1 MTSKELSQDSKAD
14 KSQQLKKETKNQ
26 QKDAQRQRGNL
37 LRLRREVL
45 YRFQGSRKRKLN
57 SFKANRRDETEE
69 EIKTKRSETACTLT
83 TAQRMILNKRPV
95 ATE

>member
-37 LRLRREVL
+37 LRLRRKVL
-45 YRFQGSRKRKLN
+45 YRFQGSRERKLN
-57 SFKANRRDETEE
+57 SFKAILEA
-69 EIKTKRSETACTLT
+69 KAKRNAAKLP
-83 TAQRMILNKRPV
+83 AP
-95 ATE
+95 

>member
-14 KSQQLKKETKNQ
+14 KSQQLKKETKDQ

-57 SFKANRRDETEE
+57 SFKAILEA
-69 EIKTKRSETACTLT
+69 KAKRNAVKLP
-83 TAQRMILNKRPV
+83 AP
-95 ATE
+95 

>member
-1 MTSKELSQDSKAD
+1 MASKELSQDSKAD
-14 KSQQLKKETKNQ
+14 KSQQLKKETKDQ

-57 SFKANRRDETEE
+57 SFKAILEA
-69 EIKTKRSETACTLT
+69 KAKRNAVKLP
-83 TAQRMILNKRPV
+83 AP
-95 ATE
+95 

>member
-1 MTSKELSQDSKAD
+1 MSPTERKELSQDSRAD

-37 LRLRREVL
+37 LRLRRKVL

-57 SFKANRRDETEE
+57 SFKANR
-69 EIKTKRSETACTLT
+69 
-83 TAQRMILNKRPV
+83 
-95 ATE
+95 

>member
-14 KSQQLKKETKNQ
+14 KSQQLKKETKDQ

-37 LRLRREVL
+37 LRLRRKVL

-57 SFKANRRDETEE
+57 SFKAILEAKAKEMQRSCLHLDNCTENDS
-69 EIKTKRSETACTLT
+69 K
-83 TAQRMILNKRPV
+83 
-95 ATE
+95 